1 MDVQALCY
9 TLAQVDAERLIY
21 SLTNKLLL
29 VKEDKVR
36 HMPTK
41 VECKALLDTLAD
53 KNYQMSDRQG
63 EVRVGKLGDTSQ
75 RQI

>member
-1 MDVQALCY
+1 MI
-9 TLAQVDAERLIY
+9 LAQVDAKRLIY
-21 SLTNKLLL
+21 SLTNRLLL

-53 KNYQMSDRQG
+53 KETEVKVHTLG
-63 EVRVGKLGDTSQ
+63 EHTLGDTQ
-75 RQI
+75 VEVYTKALDY

>member
-1 MDVQALCY
+1 M
-9 TLAQVDAERLIY
+9 DAERLIY
-21 SLTNKLLL
+21 SLTNRLVL

-53 KNYQMSDRQG
+53 KETEVKVHTLG
-63 EVRVGKLGDTSQ
+63 EYTLGDTQ
-75 RQI
+75 VEVYTKALDY